1 MKAWAFL
8 LMAMVAVM
16 LAWTPSA
23 SAGYGDGVGVSS
35 LRGRQVQ
42 RFRSVQRFRAPIRAP
57 FVQRYRSPIRYVAP
71 IRVQPIVVDGGYSDV
86 QQFAATDCYD
96 GGIQTLVQPN
106 YSPFVQRVVQPVYG
120 GYGLADGVARIVG
133 RAIFGQRFHRGGVF
147 RPPFRGRV
155 GIPIRRR

>member
-1 MKAWAFL
+1 MKAYALFL

-23 SAGYGDGVGVSS
+23 SAGYGDGVGVSP

-42 RFRSVQRFRAPIRAP
+42 RFRSVQRFRAPIRVP
-57 FVQRYRSPIRYVAP
+57 FVRQRYVAP
-71 IRVQPIVVDGGYSDV
+71 IRVAPIVAGGCYGGEV
-86 QQFAATDCYD
+86 AEQFVATDCYD
-96 GGIQTLVQPN
+96 GGIQTLVAPN

-133 RAIFGQRFHRGGVF
+133 RAIFGDRFRH
-147 RPPFRGRV
+147 RGRV